1 MAKFAVEEDD
11 RTSGYKKVHAAGC
24 RHLRDPEPFESEP
37 TLEALFEATAG
48 YVVATELRG
57 SGRNYHG
64 PVVFT
69 GGVDEDG
76 NTLPLDAQ
84 QAERFREHVELLAAL

>member
-1 MAKFAVEEDD
+1 MEAFHQGPSC
-11 RTSGYKKVHAAGC
+11 RRHRAAG
-24 RHLRDPEPFESEP
+24 
-37 TLEALFEATAG
+37 
-48 YVVATELRG
+48 VWQ
-57 SGRNYHG
+57 NYHG

-84 QAERFREHVELLAAL
+84 QAERIREHVGLLTAL